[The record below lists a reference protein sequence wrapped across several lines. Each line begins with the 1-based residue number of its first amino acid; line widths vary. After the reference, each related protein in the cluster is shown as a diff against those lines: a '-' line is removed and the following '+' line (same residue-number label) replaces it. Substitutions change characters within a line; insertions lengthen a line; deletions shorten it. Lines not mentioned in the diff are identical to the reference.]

1 MHTYTIVKFTN
12 RQERLVYPNFQAAAA
27 RFRKLENPADYFI
40 QGPWK
45 AWFAD
50 DFKKKEGR

>member
-50 DFKKKEGR
+50 DFKKKEGK